1 MSKNLDTPD
10 VEKYQRWEAP
20 KVTDLRLTRAPNG
33 DSERLTVRDI
43 EQIQQ
48 RAYDDGFRLG
58 RQEGLAAAKAQAQH
72 FSRLL
77 GRFSEPLADLDDQV
91 VNELLITVKA
101 LTRQLV
107 RREMKA
113 APEAIVAVVREAVS
127 VLPSSAQDIEIHLH
141 PEDAKLVREILS
153 INDENP
159 TWRLTEDPV
168 LTQGD
173 CRVITAHSQIDA
185 GLEARLN
192 ALISEMLGGE
202 RDGDC
207 DPDS

>member
-1 MSKNLDTPD
+1 MADLQAARLSK
-10 VEKYQRWEAP
+10 
-20 KVTDLRLTRAPNG
+20 G

-58 RQEGLAAAKAQAQH
+58 RQQGLEAAKAQAQQ
-72 FSRLL
+72 FTDILT
-77 GRFSEPLADLDDQV
+77 RFSEPLADLDDQV
-91 VNELLITVKA
+91 VNELVITVKA

-113 APEAIVAVVREAVS
+113 APEGIVAVVREAVS
-127 VLPSSAQDIEIHLH
+127 VLPSNAQDIEIHLH

-153 INDENP
+153 INVEHP
-159 TWRLTEDPV
+159 TWRLMEDPV

-173 CRVITAHSQIDA
+173 CRVVTENSEIDA

-192 ALISEMLGGE
+192 ALVSEMLGGE

-207 DPDS
+207 DADS